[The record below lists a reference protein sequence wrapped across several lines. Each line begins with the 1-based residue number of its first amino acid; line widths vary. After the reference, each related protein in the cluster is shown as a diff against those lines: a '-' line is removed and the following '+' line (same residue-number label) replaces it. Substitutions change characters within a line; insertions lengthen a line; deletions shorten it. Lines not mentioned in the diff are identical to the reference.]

1 MSIMTLSKT
10 PILTKLENNR
20 YTVKVNGKTANLEEV
35 RVSAMPFNRV
45 WPGKQR
51 DINQSEIAYMV
62 RIFDDKP
69 IFVEIIPKGGFERVD
84 IRPYSKGVEYSREN
98 GGISFELTNHGQYT
112 VEFDGEHFAIHLF
125 FDAERDFQEYGK
137 PTHFFG
143 PGVHNAGLIKLK
155 SGDSI
160 YIDKDAV
167 VYGSIYGLN
176 VSDIKIYGFGVLNA
190 GWEERKH
197 KHGDIGWDNENFFD
211 PKGVHTYGGIR
222 MFNCENII
230 IDGIVVC
237 DPATYA
243 ISFFKSSN
251 IKIYNTKVVGLW
263 KYNNDGIDFFNC
275 CDIHVKG
282 CFVRSFDDT
291 ICLKGMTAFSDKS
304 VEKVIIE
311 DSVFWC
317 GWGRT
322 FEIGIA
328 SACPEIKNVLYRNCD
343 LIHNSHFCLSIND
356 GQWAHVHDITY
367 ENLNIEYSPYCM
379 IPTIQKTD
387 DQVYEKNGEIKVPFF
402 ATITDYRRNWL
413 GNKAEDEDEDIR
425 CKISDVLFKNINIY
439 IDEKIKEYPE
449 IFVKKAMN
457 CSDFS
462 NIVFEDIFVN
472 GVKTTDINAFGDEVD
487 SVVVLK

>member
-98 GGISFELTNHGQYT
+98 GGISFELTKHGQYT

-143 PGVHNAGLIKLK
+143 PGVHNAGLIKVK

-167 VYGSIYGLN
+167 VYGSIVGIGVSNVKVYGN
-176 VSDIKIYGFGVLNA
+176 GILNA
-190 GWEERKH
+190 GWEERTER
-197 KHGDIGWDNENFFD
+197 HGDIGWDDETCFE
-211 PKGVHTYGGIR
+211 PEMLHTYGGIR
-222 MFNCENII
+222 MIGCEDILV
-230 IDGIVVC
+230 DGIVVC
-237 DPATYA
+237 DPASYA
-243 ISFFKSSN
+243 ISFYKSSN
-251 IKIYNTKVVGLW
+251 INVFNTKVVGLW

-275 CDIHVKG
+275 SEVHVKG

-291 ICLKGMTAFSDKS
+291 LCLKGVTAFSDKS
-304 VEKVIIE
+304 VENVLIE
-311 DSVFWC
+311 DCVFWC
-317 GWGRT
+317 GWGLT
-322 FEIGIA
+322 LEMGVA
-328 SACPEIKNVLYRNCD
+328 SACPEMKNVTYRNCD
-343 LIHNSHFCLSIND
+343 LIHNCNVCLSINN
-356 GQWAHVHDITY
+356 GQWAHIHDITY
-367 ENLNIEYSPYCM
+367 ENINIEYSSFCKAPVVQTCDEQIYDGQDRLHS
-379 IPTIQKTD
+379 P
-387 DQVYEKNGEIKVPFF
+387 VF
-402 ATITDYRRNWL
+402 ARVIDCRRNWQ
-413 GNKAEDEDEDIR
+413 GNKAKEEDTR
-425 CKISDVLFKNINIY
+425 CRVSDVLYKNINIFAEDVPIEQLVY
-439 IDEKIKEYPE
+439 IKGFMK
-449 IFVKKAMN
+449 
-457 CSDFS
+457 CSNFS
-462 NIVFEDIFVN
+462 NIVFENIMLNETKILDI
-472 GVKTTDINAFGDEVD
+472 KQLGDTID
-487 SVVVLK
+487 QAVVLK